1 MPPFPGIHTGNAIF
15 SGDME
20 PTKKPCIPSFDQVCR
35 YSVMLSLDI
44 IFCNRKAGGRE
55 RKILVR
61 IA

>member
-1 MPPFPGIHTGNAIF
+1 
-15 SGDME
+15 ME